1 MIMPRGQQLLLPV
14 NPLFIVVTL
23 VIGLAVNM
31 LPLGRI
37 VWLPDMLLL
46 LLAFWSLNQPQR
58 VGLGIAFVLGLI
70 MDVDRASLLGQHA
83 LAYTLLVFV
92 TGWMSLRLLW
102 FSSPVQALHLLP
114 VPRGKCEQAAGG
126 FHRAGGHG
134 NDAFKEEGKPLFPI
148 AVQAHGLQQFVI
160 AAAVL
165 LEIQRQIQQR
175 LLQHTLLMQQEHD
188 QQAGQQRDD
197 GRQVAPPAQPPAQP
211 LVGLVE
217 HDQHEAARCSRFNSG
232 ALTPPAA

>member
-23 VIGLAVNM
+23 VIGLAINM

-37 VWLPDMLLL
+37 VWLPDMLML

-58 VGLGIAFVLGLI
+58 VGLGIAFALGLI

-92 TGWMSLRLLW
+92 TGWMSRRLLW

-114 VPRGKCEQAAGG
+114 VFAA
-126 FHRAGGHG
+126 
-134 NDAFKEEGKPLFPI
+134 
-148 AVQAHGLQQFVI
+148 AHGIQ
-160 AAAVL
+160 VL
-165 LEIQRQIQQR
+165 LRVVTGGIFPGLEFLIAPVIE
-175 LLQHTLLMQQEHD
+175 TLLWPVVS
-188 QQAGQQRDD
+188 ALLLAPQR
-197 GRQVAPPAQPPAQP
+197 RAPDSDENRP
-211 LVGLVE
+211 L
-217 HDQHEAARCSRFNSG
+217 
-232 ALTPPAA
+232 